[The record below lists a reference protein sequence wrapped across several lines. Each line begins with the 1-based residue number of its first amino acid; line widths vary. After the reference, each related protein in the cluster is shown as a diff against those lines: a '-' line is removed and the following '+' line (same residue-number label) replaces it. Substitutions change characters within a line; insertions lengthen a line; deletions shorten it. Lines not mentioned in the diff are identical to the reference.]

1 MASPSKNIPADINAE
16 WLALRQKHQVES
28 SNFQHAVARRK
39 ADLDDHAERAR
50 KVLLA
55 KHLQEER
62 DFWSRNDE
70 ARKGASSTAK
80 AGQAQTLGSTKSNGK
95 TAATPARRAP
105 VRFSMTPPR
114 TSSLAGSS
122 LPPPRLTKATNPN
135 PRRTQNQGVSEVINL
150 CSDDEEDSPPTKEL
164 PAMRQAPAINTMP
177 QQYTVKQPVAQKSAA
192 SEQMRKSV
200 SVIPEATMQF
210 FGDSP
215 ANCSVSDGP
224 LL

>member
-1 MASPSKNIPADINAE
+1 MASPSKNMPADINAE
-16 WLALRQKHQVES
+16 WLALRQKHQDES
-28 SNFQHAVARRK
+28 NNFQRAVARGK
-39 ADLDDHAERAR
+39 AEFDDRAERAR
-50 KVLLA
+50 KNLLA

-95 TAATPARRAP
+95 TAVTPAR
-105 VRFSMTPPR
+105 
-114 TSSLAGSS
+114 TSSSAGSS
-122 LPPPRLTKATNPN
+122 LPPPHLAKATNVN
-135 PRRTQNQGVSEVINL
+135 PRRTQSKLVSEVINL
-150 CSDDEEDSPPTKEL
+150 CSDDEEDSPPTKGL
-164 PAMRQAPAINTMP
+164 PTMRQAPMVNTMP
-177 QQYTVKQPVAQKSAA
+177 QESIVKKPVAQKSAA
-192 SEQMRKSV
+192 SEQMRKSST

-210 FGDSP
+210 FGDRT